1 MIAKPSFPCFMHLT
15 YLLATGQETLEKIL
29 DRFGMYQFTPFFFVL
44 LSASKLWT
52 SRHYLEM
59 GDIEVVTLIS
69 IGKIKPPR

>member
-1 MIAKPSFPCFMHLT
+1 MIAKPSFPCFMHLI

-29 DRFGMYQFTPFFFVL
+29 DRFWYVSIHSFFFC
-44 LSASKLWT
+44 ASERKLWT

-59 GDIEVVTLIS
+59 GDMEVVTLIS